1 VFTGRRIVQMLV
13 QRMKKIENGPNWE
26 EILGG
31 EFSKRS
37 QDKNFDNIQK
47 DAGNRNRTVRSNHP
61 APAHPG

>member
-1 VFTGRRIVQMLV
+1 VFTGRRIV
-13 QRMKKIENGPNWE
+13 E

-47 DAGNRNRTVRSNHP
+47 DIYGQFEHTFMMY
-61 APAHPG
+61 PGHFRFFSSADR